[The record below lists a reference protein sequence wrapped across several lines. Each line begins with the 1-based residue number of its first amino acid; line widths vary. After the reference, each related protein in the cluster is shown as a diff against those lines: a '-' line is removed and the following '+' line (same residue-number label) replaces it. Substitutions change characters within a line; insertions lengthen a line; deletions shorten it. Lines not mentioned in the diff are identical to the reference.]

1 MEQDFLN
8 DGIYHNMKM
17 GEFLDLDNDLIKARF
32 VAFMAR
38 VSEQS
43 YRRGVQQAI
52 ELYEKKAIDEK
63 ILEDLH
69 GYRYGTTLN
78 ASPGLDGY
86 QTSSIS
92 RLEAEVNL
100 AQVGL
105 YTKENEFNEIV
116 NREKASGLKNE

>member
-17 GEFLDLDNDLIKARF
+17 GEFLDLDNDLIKGRF

-52 ELYEKKAIDEK
+52 ELYKKNAIDEK
-63 ILEDLH
+63 ILGDLH
-69 GYRYGTTLN
+69 EYRYGITLN

-86 QTSSIS
+86 RTSSVS

-100 AQVGL
+100 PQVGL
-105 YTKENEFNEIV
+105 YAKENEFNEIV
-116 NREKASGLKNE
+116 NREKVESCK